1 MTFRSIASFAVLASL
16 SVAASQ
22 AQVVQFHVGAQYR
35 GVVKK
40 SFDSIGT
47 AGIQIARR
55 DDGGFRVQGSGKV
68 THPKEK
74 SKVYEFAIDM
84 QFRLNGEVVEYV
96 SSKSS
101 CNAGSEGLK
110 TRIERLM
117 PFLYLVRAL
126 PPGTAPRTVR
136 TPHGSYALKYADLGQ
151 RLEVTVEEGRA
162 LVGKFFLAKDASGL
176 SLEKFRIPTKD
187 DNVTLNFTAAD

>member
-1 MTFRSIASFAVLASL
+1 MNFRSIACFAMLASL
-16 SVAASQ
+16 TAAAQ
-22 AQVVQFHVGAQYR
+22 AQVIQFQVGAQYR

-40 SFDSIGT
+40 SFDSIGQ
-47 AGIQIARR
+47 AGIQIAPDRS
-55 DDGGFRVQGSGKV
+55 GGFRVSGKGRV

-74 SKVYEFAIDM
+74 SKIYEFAIEMAFKLEGD
-84 QFRLNGEVVEYV
+84 VVRQV
-96 SSKSS
+96 SAKST

-110 TRIERLM
+110 TRIERLL
-117 PFLYLVRAL
+117 PFLYLVSAL
-126 PPGTAPRTVR
+126 PPGKAPRTVK
-136 TPHGSYALKYADLGQ
+136 TPQGSFSLKYAEVGP

-162 LVGKFFLAKDASGL
+162 LVGKFFLGREGTSL